1 MSVSTCLNRLSKS
14 SFTKSLFDCCFV
26 ILTTISVVT
35 YELIMSFDIVISN
48 LCVSI
53 LFREIET
60 DIPCPIKITGAT
72 GVLIRIGWTF
82 DEVVN
87 HSLNVWLHKWSN
99 LEVSNNL
106 SENLRDLY
114 DFRFLIIKLMKII
127 TSPETFFPDI
137 CVFFTLIKELK
148 EILI

>member
-1 MSVSTCLNRLSKS
+1 
-14 SFTKSLFDCCFV
+14 
-26 ILTTISVVT
+26 
-35 YELIMSFDIVISN
+35 MSFDIVISN

-53 LFREIET
+53 LFREMET
-60 DIPCPIKITGAT
+60 DIPCPIEITGTT

-114 DFRFLIIKLMKII
+114 DFRFLIIKLMEIV
-127 TSPETFFPDI
+127 TSPETFFPNI
-137 CVFFTLIKELK
+137 CVFFTITKELK

>member
-35 YELIMSFDIVISN
+35 YELVMSFDIVISN

-60 DIPCPIKITGAT
+60 EIPCPVKIIETI

-82 DEVVN
+82 DEVVS
-87 HSLNVWLHKWSN
+87 HSLNEWLCKWSS
-99 LEVSNNL
+99 LEVSNNVPTSYYIML
-106 SENLRDLY
+106 PRSHPVFYQPEMGQSIHGHLHSIQLHDY
-114 DFRFLIIKLMKII
+114 DEVR
-127 TSPETFFPDI
+127 
-137 CVFFTLIKELK
+137 
-148 EILI
+148 